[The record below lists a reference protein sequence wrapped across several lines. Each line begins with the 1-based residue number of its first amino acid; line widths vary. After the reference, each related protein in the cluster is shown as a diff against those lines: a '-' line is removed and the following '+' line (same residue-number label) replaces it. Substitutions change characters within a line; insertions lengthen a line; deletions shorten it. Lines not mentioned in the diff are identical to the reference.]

1 MKKEVISKLRQ
12 ILAAPCVVDD
22 ETELLVY
29 ECDGLPLFKN
39 KPDVVVFPRTVDEV
53 AQVVRIANEYR
64 VPFLPRGAGTG
75 LSGGA
80 LAIEGGI
87 VIELQRMNRIL
98 SIDVENRIAVVQPGV
113 VNLHISQAAAPHG
126 LYYAPDP
133 SSQMSCSIGGNVAEN
148 SGGPHCLK
156 YGMTTNH
163 ILAIEAVTAKGEIIR
178 LGNPAGEPI
187 GMDLLGVIVG
197 SEGTFAIVTEITVRL
212 LPKPQAV
219 KTLLAAFHSVEEC
232 SQTVSDVIAAGIVPS
247 ALEFVD
253 AKTIEAV
260 EASVYKAG
268 YPQDA
273 VAALLIEVD
282 GFREGLE
289 ETSNAIVEIC
299 RRNRSYDIRV
309 AKDDE
314 ERAKLWLGRKGAFG
328 AMGRLAPDMITMDAV
343 IPRTR
348 LPEVLVAIDR
358 MSERYGLDVAN
369 VFHAGDG
376 NLHPLI
382 LFDSRYPDQV
392 DKIFGMSEE
401 IMKLCVDVGGSLSG
415 EHGIGYEKKDFMGL
429 VFTEADLDTMMR
441 VKRVFNP
448 DGLLNPSKIFP
459 SRRACTEVGKHT
471 TTSTAEIG
479 KRVEE
484 VLLGV
489 GGAADAQSRRP
500 QAYRQGPAGW
510 PDAQEKPHGKA
521 PR

>member
-1 MKKEVISKLRQ
+1 VNKDVIAKLRQ
-12 ILAAPCVVDD
+12 ILGTAAVIED

-39 KPDVVVFPRTVDEV
+39 RPDVVVFPRTAGQV
-53 AQVVRIANEYR
+53 AQVVRVANEYR
-64 VPFLPRGAGTG
+64 IPFLPRGAGTG

-80 LAIEGGI
+80 LAVEGGI

-113 VNLHISQAAAPHG
+113 VNLHISQAAAPYG

-163 ILAIEAVTAKGEIIR
+163 ILAVEAVTATGEIIR
-178 LGNPAGEPI
+178 LGNAAGEPV
-187 GMDLLGVIVG
+187 GMDLLGAIVG
-197 SEGTFAIVTEITVRL
+197 SEGTFAIVTEITIRL

-219 KTLLAAFHSVEEC
+219 KTLLAAFRSVEEC
-232 SQTVSDVIAAGIVPS
+232 SQTVSDVIAAGIVPA

-268 YPQDA
+268 YPLDA
-273 VAALLIEVD
+273 RAALLIEVD
-282 GFREGLE
+282 GFRDGLE
-289 ETSNAIVEIC
+289 ETSDAIAAIC
-299 RRNRSYDIRV
+299 RRNRAYEVRV
-309 AKDDE
+309 AKDDD

-358 MSERYGLDVAN
+358 MAEHYDLGVAN

-392 DKIFGMSEE
+392 DKILKMSED
-401 IMKLCVDVGGSLSG
+401 IMKLCVAVGGSLSG
-415 EHGIGYEKKDFMGL
+415 EHGIGYEKKDFMDL
-429 VFTEADLDTMMR
+429 VFTDVDLETMMR
-441 VKRVFNP
+441 VKQVFNP
-448 DGLLNPSKIFP
+448 NGLLNPAKIFP
-459 SRRACTEVGKHT
+459 TRRGCTEIGKHS
-471 TTSTAEIG
+471 TTSTAAIG
-479 KRVEE
+479 KRVES
-484 VLLGV
+484 VLLG
-489 GGAADAQSRRP
+489 SP
-500 QAYRQGPAGW
+500 
-510 PDAQEKPHGKA
+510 EKVQH
-521 PR
+521 

>member
-1 MKKEVISKLRQ
+1 MNKEVIARLRQ
-12 ILAAPCVVDD
+12 ICGATAVVED

-39 KPDVVVFPRTVDEV
+39 RPDVVVFPRNAEQVS
-53 AQVVRIANEYR
+53 QVVCVANEYR
-64 VPFLPRGAGTG
+64 IPFLPRGAGTG

-80 LAIEGGI
+80 LAVTGGI
-87 VIELQRMNRIL
+87 IIELQRMNRIL
-98 SIDVENRIAVVQPGV
+98 SIDVENRIAIVQPGV
-113 VNLHISQAAAPHG
+113 VNLHISQAAAPLG

-163 ILAIEAVTAKGEIIR
+163 ILAVEAVTAKGEIIR

-219 KTLLAAFHSVEEC
+219 KTLLAAYRSVEEC
-232 SQTVSDVIAAGIVPS
+232 SQTVSDVIAAGIVPA

-268 YPQDA
+268 YPRDA

-282 GFREGLE
+282 GFRDGLE
-289 ETSNAIVEIC
+289 ETSAAIVEIC
-299 RRNRSYDIRV
+299 RRNRAYEVRV
-309 AKDDE
+309 AKDDD
-314 ERAKLWLGRKGAFG
+314 ERARLWLGRKGAFG

-358 MSERYGLDVAN
+358 MSERYGLGVAN

-392 DKIFGMSEE
+392 EKILAMSEE

-415 EHGIGYEKKDFMGL
+415 EHGIGYEKKDFMDL
-429 VFTEADLDTMMR
+429 VFTETDLQSMLR
-441 VKRVFNP
+441 VKQVFNP
-448 DGLLNPSKIFP
+448 DGLLNPEKIFP
-459 SRRACTEVGKHT
+459 SRRGCTEIGKHN

-479 KRVEE
+479 KRVES
-484 VLLGV
+484 VLLG
-489 GGAADAQSRRP
+489 P
-500 QAYRQGPAGW
+500 
-510 PDAQEKPHGKA
+510 EKVQ
-521 PR
+521 R

>member
-1 MKKEVISKLRQ
+1 MNKEVIGKLRQ
-12 ILAAPCVVDD
+12 IFEPSAVVED

-39 KPDVVVFPRTVDEV
+39 RPDVVVFPRTTEQV
-53 AQVVRIANEYR
+53 AQVVRLANEYR
-64 VPFLPRGAGTG
+64 IPFLPRGAGTG

-80 LAIEGGI
+80 LAVEGGI

-98 SIDVENRIAVVQPGV
+98 SIDIENRIAVVQPGV
-113 VNLHISQAAAPHG
+113 VNLHISQAAAPYG

-163 ILAIEAVTAKGEIIR
+163 ILAIEAVTATGEIIR
-178 LGNPAGEPI
+178 LGNPAGEPV
-187 GMDLLGVIVG
+187 GMDLVGVIVG
-197 SEGTFAIVTEITVRL
+197 SEGTFAIVTEITIRL

-260 EASVYKAG
+260 EASVYRAG
-268 YPQDA
+268 YPRDA
-273 VAALLIEVD
+273 RAALLIEVD
-282 GFREGLE
+282 GFHEGLE

-299 RRNRSYDIRV
+299 RRNSAYDVRV

-358 MSERYGLDVAN
+358 MSERYGLAVAN

-382 LFDSRYPDQV
+382 LFDSRHSDQV

-401 IMKLCVDVGGSLSG
+401 IMKLCVGVGGSLSG
-415 EHGIGYEKKDFMGL
+415 EHGIGYEKKDFMDL
-429 VFTEADLDTMMR
+429 VFSDPDLQTMMR
-441 VKRVFNP
+441 VKQVFNP
-448 DGLLNPSKIFP
+448 AGLLNPDKIFP
-459 SRRACTEVGKHT
+459 SRRGCTEVGKHT

-479 KRVEE
+479 KRVEA
-484 VLLGV
+484 VLLG
-489 GGAADAQSRRP
+489 SP
-500 QAYRQGPAGW
+500 
-510 PDAQEKPHGKA
+510 EKVQH
-521 PR
+521 

>member
-1 MKKEVISKLRQ
+1 MKKEVIGKLRR
-12 ILAAPCVVDD
+12 ILDAWSVVDD

-39 KPDVVVFPRTVDEV
+39 RPDVVVFPQTAAQV
-53 AQVVRIANEYR
+53 AQIVRLANEYA

-80 LAIEGGI
+80 LAVEGGI
-87 VIELQRMNRIL
+87 VVELQRMNRIL

-113 VNLHISQAAAPHG
+113 VNLHISQATAPFG

-163 ILAIEAVTAKGEIIR
+163 ILELEAVTAKGDLIR
-178 LGNPAGEPI
+178 LGNRAGEPI
-187 GMDLLGVIVG
+187 GMDLVGAIVG
-197 SEGTFAIVTEITVRL
+197 SEGTFVIVTEITVRL

-268 YPQDA
+268 YPKDA

-289 ETSNAIVEIC
+289 ETSDAIVEIC
-299 RRNRSYDIRV
+299 RRNRAYEVRV

-314 ERAKLWLGRKGAFG
+314 ERARLWLGRKGAFG

-358 MSERYGLDVAN
+358 MSERYGLSVAN

-382 LFDSRYPDQV
+382 LFDGRHPDQV
-392 DKIFGMSEE
+392 EKIFAMSEE
-401 IMKLCVDVGGSLSG
+401 IMRLCVDVGGALSG
-415 EHGIGYEKKDFMGL
+415 EHGIGYEKKDFMDL
-429 VFTEADLDTMMR
+429 VFTHGDLETMMR

-448 DGLLNPSKIFP
+448 DGLLNPGKIFP
-459 SRRACTEVGKHT
+459 SGRGCAEIGKHT

-479 KRVEE
+479 RRVEE
-484 VLLGV
+484 VLLGAGV
-489 GGAADAQSRRP
+489 RP
-500 QAYRQGPAGW
+500 VGPALQQKG
-510 PDAQEKPHGKA
+510 PPIDD
-521 PR
+521 

>member
-1 MKKEVISKLRQ
+1 MTPEVIARLRRV
-12 ILAAPCVVDD
+12 LSPTSVVDD

-39 KPDVVVFPRTVDEV
+39 KPDVVVFPKNAEEV
-53 AQVVRIANEYR
+53 AQIVRIANEFKI
-64 VPFLPRGAGTG
+64 PFLPRGAGTG

-80 LAIEGGI
+80 FAAEGGI
-87 VIELQRMNRIL
+87 LIELQRMNRIL
-98 SIDVENRIAVVQPGV
+98 SIDVENRLAVVQPGV
-113 VNLHISQAAAPHG
+113 VNLHISQATAPYG

-163 ILAIEAVTAKGEIIR
+163 ILEIEAVTATGEIIR
-178 LGNPAGEPI
+178 LGNPAGEMI
-187 GMDLLGVIVG
+187 GMDLIGAIVG
-197 SEGTFAIVTEITVRL
+197 SEGTFAIVTEITIRL

-219 KTLLAAFHSVEEC
+219 KTLLGAFHSVEEC

-247 ALEFVD
+247 AMEFVD

-268 YPQDA
+268 YPKDA
-273 VAALLIEVD
+273 AAALLIEVD
-282 GFREGLE
+282 GFREGLD
-289 ETSNAIVEIC
+289 ETADSIVEIC
-299 RRNRSYDIRV
+299 RRNNAYEVRV
-309 AKDDE
+309 AKDDD
-314 ERAKLWLGRKGAFG
+314 ERARLWLGRKGAFG

-348 LPEVLVAIDR
+348 LPEVLLEIDR
-358 MSERYGLDVAN
+358 MSARYGLGVAN

-392 DKIFGMSEE
+392 EKIFTMSEE
-401 IMKLCVDVGGSLSG
+401 IMKLCVSVGGSLSG
-415 EHGIGYEKKDFMGL
+415 EHGIGYEKKEFMGL
-429 VFTEADLDTMMR
+429 VYDEPDLDAMMR

-459 SRRACTEVGKHT
+459 TRRGCTEVGKHT

-484 VLLGV
+484 VLLGTKR
-489 GGAADAQSRRP
+489 S
-500 QAYRQGPAGW
+500 
-510 PDAQEKPHGKA
+510 
-521 PR
+521 

>member
-1 MKKEVISKLRQ
+1 MNKEVVAKLRQ
-12 ILAAPCVVDD
+12 ILGRTAVVDD

-39 KPDVVVFPRTVDEV
+39 RPDVVVFPQTADQV
-53 AQVVRIANEYR
+53 AQVVRLANEYR
-64 VPFLPRGAGTG
+64 IPFLPRGAGTG

-80 LAIEGGI
+80 LAVEGGI
-87 VIELQRMNRIL
+87 ILELQRMNRIL

-113 VNLHISQAAAPHG
+113 VNLHISQATAPLG

-163 ILAIEAVTAKGEIIR
+163 ILAIEAVTAQGEIIR
-178 LGNPAGEPI
+178 LGNPAGEPV
-187 GMDLLGVIVG
+187 GMDILGSIVG
-197 SEGTFAIVTEITVRL
+197 SEGTFAIVTEITIRL

-219 KTLLAAFHSVEEC
+219 KTLLAAFHSVEES
-232 SQTVSDVIAAGIVPS
+232 SQTVSDVIAAGIVPA
-247 ALEFVD
+247 ALEMVD

-268 YPQDA
+268 YPLDA
-273 VAALLIEVD
+273 RAALLIEVD

-289 ETSNAIVEIC
+289 ETAEAIVEIC
-299 RRNRSYDIRV
+299 RRNNAYEVRV

-348 LPEVLVAIDR
+348 LPEVLIAIDR
-358 MSERYGLDVAN
+358 MSERYRLGVAN

-382 LFDSRYPDQV
+382 LFDSRHPDQV
-392 DKIFGMSEE
+392 DKIFAMSEE
-401 IMKLCVDVGGSLSG
+401 IMKLCVEVGGSLSG
-415 EHGIGYEKKDFMGL
+415 EHGIGYEKKDFMDL
-429 VFTEADLDTMMR
+429 VFTDTDLQTMMR
-441 VKRVFNP
+441 VKQVFNP
-448 DGLLNPSKIFP
+448 HGLLNPAKIFP
-459 SRRACTEVGKHT
+459 SRRGCTEVGKHT

-479 KRVEE
+479 KRVESI
-484 VLLGV
+484 LLG
-489 GGAADAQSRRP
+489 SP
-500 QAYRQGPAGW
+500 
-510 PDAQEKPHGKA
+510 EKVQH
-521 PR
+521 

>member
-1 MKKEVISKLRQ
+1 MRTEITAKLRR
-12 ILAAPCVVDD
+12 ILEPASIVED

-29 ECDGLPLFKN
+29 ECDGLPLFKH
-39 KPDVVVFPRTVDEV
+39 KPDIVVFPATTEQV
-53 AQVVRIANEYR
+53 AQIVRVANEYGI
-64 VPFLPRGAGTG
+64 PFLPRGAGTG

-80 LAIEGGI
+80 FAAEGGI
-87 VIELQRMNRIL
+87 LIELQRMNRIL
-98 SIDVENRIAVVQPGV
+98 TIDLENRFAVVQPGV
-113 VNLHISQAAAPHG
+113 VNLHISQAAAPYG

-163 ILAIEAVTAKGEIIR
+163 ILAIEAVTTEGEIIR
-178 LGNPAGEPI
+178 LGNPAGEMI
-187 GMDLLGVIVG
+187 GMDLIGVIVG

-219 KTLLAAFHSVEEC
+219 KTMLAAFHSVEEC

-247 ALEFVD
+247 AMEFVD

-268 YPQDA
+268 YPLDA

-282 GFREGLE
+282 GFGAGLD
-289 ETSNAIVEIC
+289 ETAKAIVEIC
-299 RRNRSYDIRV
+299 RRNNAYEVRV
-309 AKDDE
+309 AKDDD
-314 ERAKLWLGRKGAFG
+314 ERARLWLGRKGAFG

-358 MSERYGLDVAN
+358 MSGRYGLAVAN

-401 IMKLCVDVGGSLSG
+401 IMKLCVAVGGSLSG
-415 EHGIGYEKKDFMGL
+415 EHGIGYEKKDFMDL
-429 VFTEADLDTMMR
+429 VFSEPDLDTMMR

-448 DGLLNPSKIFP
+448 TGLLNPAKIFP
-459 SRRACTEVGKHT
+459 TRRGCTEIGKHG

-479 KRVEE
+479 KHVEE
-484 VLLGV
+484 ILLASPSGR
-489 GGAADAQSRRP
+489 GRRRE
-500 QAYRQGPAGW
+500 ARARQGEASREGGPG
-510 PDAQEKPHGKA
+510 EG
-521 PR
+521 

>member
-1 MKKEVISKLRQ
+1 MKKEIISRLRTV
-12 ILAAPCVVDD
+12 LENAAVVDD
-22 ETELLVY
+22 ETGLLVY

-39 KPDVVVFPRTVDEV
+39 KPDVVVFPTTAGQV
-53 AQVVRIANEYR
+53 AQVVGIANEYGI
-64 VPFLPRGAGTG
+64 PFLPRGAGTG

-80 LAIEGGI
+80 MAAEGGI
-87 VIELQRMNRIL
+87 LIELQRMNKIL
-98 SIDVENRIAVVQPGV
+98 SIDVENRFAVVQPGV
-113 VNLHISQAAAPHG
+113 VNLHISQAAAPLG

-133 SSQMSCSIGGNVAEN
+133 SSQMSCTIGGNVAEN

-163 ILAIEAVTAKGEIIR
+163 ILAIEAVTTSGEIIR
-178 LGNPAGEPI
+178 LGNPAGETV
-187 GMDLLGVIVG
+187 GMDLIGAIVG

-247 ALEFVD
+247 AMEFVD
-253 AKTIEAV
+253 ARTIEAV

-268 YPQDA
+268 YPVDA
-273 VAALLIEVD
+273 AAALLIEVD

-289 ETSNAIVEIC
+289 ETSDTIVEIC
-299 RRNRSYDIRV
+299 RRNRAYEVRV
-309 AKDDE
+309 AKDDD
-314 ERAKLWLGRKGAFG
+314 ERARLWLGRKGAFG

-348 LPEVLVAIDR
+348 LPEVLSSIDR
-358 MSERYGLDVAN
+358 MSERYGLPVAN

-392 DKIFGMSEE
+392 DKILGMSEE
-401 IMKLCVDVGGSLSG
+401 IMKLCVGVGGSLSG

-429 VFTEADLDTMMR
+429 VFSDPDLDAMMR

-448 DGLLNPSKIFP
+448 DGRLNPGKIFP
-459 SRRACTEVGKHT
+459 TRRGCTEIGKHT
-471 TTSTAEIG
+471 TTSTAEIA

-484 VLLGV
+484 VLLGTD
-489 GGAADAQSRRP
+489 GNARKGAR
-500 QAYRQGPAGW
+500 
-510 PDAQEKPHGKA
+510 
-521 PR
+521 